1 MKIPLTSLQVS
12 HYNEP
17 GESTGG
23 SSFKTSWS
31 PCLMYLYTH
40 GAIKPGPDPPGQI
53 VAANRWPIPFAV
65 PSATLTVSPFGSS
78 PSTSL
83 PVKYCSLI
91 SDNAS
96 K

>member
-1 MKIPLTSLQVS
+1 MTYQTPCIYSILLRMSDEVFYLLPL
-12 HYNEP
+12 YNYHNIMNLEKALTEAP
-17 GESTGG
+17 LKHPEVFT
-23 SSFKTSWS
+23 
-31 PCLMYLYTH
+31 YLYTH
-40 GAIKPGPDPPGQI
+40 GAIEPGPD
-53 VAANRWPIPFAV
+53 
-65 PSATLTVSPFGSS
+65 FGSS

>member
-1 MKIPLTSLQVS
+1 
-12 HYNEP
+12 
-17 GESTGG
+17 
-23 SSFKTSWS
+23 
-31 PCLMYLYTH
+31 MYLYTY
-40 GAIKPGPDPPGQI
+40 GAIKSGQGPPWQI

-65 PSATLTVSPFGSS
+65 PSATLTVPHFGSS

-91 SDNAS
+91 SDNAF